1 MSGKRGVPFSAG
13 LVYCLRRVRKGFV
26 LLVFAFWTGTALA
39 AEPSFVVDLNLVKKM
54 SEIDFPTSAKVISS
68 SYTKSDSDIWKMKIL
83 MPASDYQEMMAEA
96 PLNRVAWGK
105 RGIPVR
111 GNDPWWTPW
120 DLKDPFFAHF
130 RVAQGQVANMIYGI
144 EGDQA
149 VIFLQLLE

>member
-1 MSGKRGVPFSAG
+1 MGA
-13 LVYCLRRVRKGFV
+13 
-26 LLVFAFWTGTALA
+26 AFA
-39 AEPSFVVDLNLVKKM
+39 AENSFVIDLGLVKKM
-54 SEIDFPTSAKVISS
+54 SEINFPASAKVVSS
-68 SYTKSDSDIWKMKIL
+68 SYTKSESDIWKMKIQ
-83 MPASDYQEMMAEA
+83 MPASDYQEMMAEP

-149 VIFLQLLE
+149 VILLQLIE